1 MIIKLSEPRISHELC
16 GLCWD
21 GWAVTW
27 GAFGDLRGVK
37 KNGETWNFRGDCKC
51 FIGHHCH
58 HRNHHHHHNGLS
70 CLGSLGGQ
78 LVGPTMRAREQ
89 SSWWRWWWWWGSMI
103 LVITIFIGHCCLLIT
118 FTFSRLPCYVFY
130 LVCWHIKIQMQIS
143 WVRWSTNSPWN
154 FSRMVNLLRLFVFAG
169 VALSC
174 SINTIIALESCCATV
189 AEILI
194 QYWFWNG
201 LVEHENGNIGAN
213 KDKPNDG
220 DEVFLFIECGSS
232 PTCLVSNLQIWPQSP
247 QHTVPHIKLST
258 LRHTAM
264 HFTHC
269 THDTLVY
276 TLLSSHTKL
285 WTLPILYTAVLY
297 NYSQGKQKDTL

>member
-1 MIIKLSEPRISHELC
+1 
-16 GLCWD
+16 
-21 GWAVTW
+21 
-27 GAFGDLRGVK
+27 
-37 KNGETWNFRGDCKC
+37 
-51 FIGHHCH
+51 
-58 HRNHHHHHNGLS
+58 
-70 CLGSLGGQ
+70 
-78 LVGPTMRAREQ
+78 
-89 SSWWRWWWWWGSMI
+89 
-103 LVITIFIGHCCLLIT
+103 
-118 FTFSRLPCYVFY
+118 
-130 LVCWHIKIQMQIS
+130 
-143 WVRWSTNSPWN
+143 
-154 FSRMVNLLRLFVFAG
+154 MVNLLRLFVFAG

-174 SINTIIALESCCATV
+174 SINTIIALESCCPTV
-189 AEILI
+189 DEILI

-201 LVEHENGNIGAN
+201 WVEHENGNSLTAHIGAN
-213 KDKPNDG
+213 EDKPNDG